1 MTKSSYPNHSGVL
14 PFFTRISLF
23 FPATF
28 SCFQSAA
35 AVLVNLHDESFM
47 TSPLSSVTHQDRESR
62 SRYSSFRES
71 DTDCC
76 TGTAERGCSHGNTCL
91 RTTRLQHK
99 YVAIRH
105 STSNYITVRRT
116 TSVRR
121 TSSQYAQYITVR
133 RTTSQ
138 YFELHHSTSQDT
150 AISYTKVHGNAWQFP
165 HHDWRYTECGSS
177 LLVLEGVSLR
187 GTSHGVLR
195 TAPRLHVTL
204 NDHVWHP
211 EVIDD
216 PLNSSTANKRS
227 VVDLYP
233 LHDG

>member
-116 TSVRR
+116 TS
-121 TSSQYAQYITVR
+121 QYV
-133 RTTSQ
+133 
-138 YFELHHSTSQDT
+138 ELHHSTSNYITVSPMYHSASNYIT
-150 AISYTKVHGNAWQFP
+150 A
-165 HHDWRYTECGSS
+165 R
-177 LLVLEGVSLR
+177 
-187 GTSHGVLR
+187 R
-195 TAPRLHVTL
+195 TTL
-204 NDHVWHP
+204 
-211 EVIDD
+211 
-216 PLNSSTANKRS
+216 
-227 VVDLYP
+227 
-233 LHDG
+233 